1 MKNTLK
7 KLFSNLKVS
16 NTSFLKKNKAQPMDG
31 KLLSK
36 MLIESIKEDFK
47 FRQEVNHSIL
57 KYLFIAKM

>member
-1 MKNTLK
+1 
-7 KLFSNLKVS
+7 
-16 NTSFLKKNKAQPMDG
+16 MDG